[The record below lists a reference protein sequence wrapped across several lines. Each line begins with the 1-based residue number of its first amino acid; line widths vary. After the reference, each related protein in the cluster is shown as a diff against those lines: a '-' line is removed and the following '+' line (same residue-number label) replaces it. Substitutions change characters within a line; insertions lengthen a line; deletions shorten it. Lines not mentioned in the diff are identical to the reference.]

1 MSRSSRSSSPQRSLS
16 EGPKVKEAQNGPGK
30 PSQPERSKSQGPLEE
45 PKPEKG
51 PNEDDV
57 TDSPQKSLTEAEE
70 PQKSLTEEP
79 QKDLEVTTPTT
90 PTNETK
96 VPQAPIKPNPI
107 QTKSNPP
114 RCTYS
119 PKKTIQRNIGRQIST
134 GSDCDRVDFH
144 TLDKLRTADF
154 LCPKSVMDKI

>member
-45 PKPEKG
+45 SKPEKG
-51 PNEDDV
+51 PNEDV
-57 TDSPQKSLTEAEE
+57 TDSPQKSLTE
-70 PQKSLTEEP
+70 EP
-79 QKDLEVTTPTT
+79 QKDQEVTTPT

-107 QTKSNPP
+107 QTKPNPP

>member
-16 EGPKVKEAQNGPGK
+16 EGPKVKEAQNDPGK

-45 PKPEKG
+45 FKPEKG
-51 PNEDDV
+51 PKGPLKESKPEEGPNVSDH
-57 TDSPQKSLTEAEE
+57 PQKTLTDE
-70 PQKSLTEEP
+70 PRKATA
-79 QKDLEVTTPTT
+79 PTT
-90 PTNETK
+90 TNETK

-114 RCTYS
+114 RGNIIT
-119 PKKTIQRNIGRQIST
+119 KRTIQRNIGRQIST
-134 GSDCDRVDFH
+134 GSDCDLVDFH